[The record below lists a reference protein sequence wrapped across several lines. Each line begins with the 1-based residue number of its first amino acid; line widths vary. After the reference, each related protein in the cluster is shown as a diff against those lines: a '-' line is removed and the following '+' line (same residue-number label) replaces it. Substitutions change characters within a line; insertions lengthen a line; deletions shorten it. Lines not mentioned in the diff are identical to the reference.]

1 MHGVSNSPIG
11 AVSLDISA
19 GHGVAMFDSET
30 LPLAVRAL
38 FEKNNYDVSGPLKI
52 HGAEVDLIAKAKGDP
67 FAANIYIEV
76 TIKHVDNIKYGNDI
90 TKFILLREKDPAC
103 QCLIVTSTGFTLAV
117 TERAKES
124 RITTITYDDLLSK
137 FERFEP
143 YIDQA
148 LGSNSFADKLRKLAS
163 VYEEPNFEDS
173 HGSEYATKFLKTWAS
188 DGKLENRWL
197 IVTGEYGT
205 GKTALTEILL
215 FRWIQE
221 YKTNPALPI
230 PFRIELRDFTR
241 QFDARGLL
249 HHFLDSHELGHLPIE
264 YVFSLIKQGK
274 IILLLDG
281 YDEMAQYMHPRE
293 RRACLETLA
302 ELSADGAKGILTT
315 RPNYFS
321 EAEELQV
328 FEALYSSLEGFAS
341 SASEAN
347 EIINQERIVDEL
359 LKTHYIERFE
369 RKLKDL
375 TPAQTKDLV
384 IRHLADD
391 LEGQTI
397 ILTLL
402 DKIFR
407 SVDKN
412 DTRALSG
419 KPVIIT
425 YLLEVVNELKESKTD
440 INDRSF
446 SEWDIYSLI
455 VEKLMMRDFKRTPK
469 LIPSKRRI
477 FLQELALWLSQ
488 KGNPSIDEHSF
499 KNLISKAFKD
509 ELKRILPEDRKR
521 EIDDLFADLRSSATL
536 TKSDESDGQ
545 GWKFSH
551 NSLREFLVCQYL
563 VENILNGRLAQFK
576 VPVSDAMSTFI
587 TSLPDEKLLSIR
599 AAIKQSW
606 KRLQPCAG
614 IGNVLSV
621 LWSGLSRLDAQKPF
635 ASILPE
641 LIGKPTEVHGITLY
655 RISFSNKE
663 VESNYTS
670 LHFYDSTL
678 SDVNM
683 SQATLDDA
691 SFNDCLLEEVD
702 LTGATLKNT
711 QFKNCLFYHLNLS
724 NTKFENVTFNNIDL
738 DSSIIVE
745 MRKDAPPQTL
755 SGKLAIGYLHYSGA
769 ITDPIEDIYTMAH
782 YPNFA
787 IMDKIC
793 DKLTTQTIHQRL
805 GLAQRGASRQDP
817 RFAERLLDTMINN
830 GFLSDVRGKQ
840 VRTTPIGRIVFQDI
854 CDRKRIHPAMQR
866 FLMEY

>member
-1 MHGVSNSPIG
+1 
-11 AVSLDISA
+11 
-19 GHGVAMFDSET
+19 MFDSET

-38 FEKNNYDVSGPLKI
+38 FEKNNYDVIGPCKI

-67 FAANIYIEV
+67 FAASIYIEV
-76 TIKHVDNIKYGNDI
+76 TIQYVDNTKYGKDL
-90 TKFILLREKDPAC
+90 TKFILLREKEPAC
-103 QCLIVTSTGFTLAV
+103 QCLIVTSNGFTLDV
-117 TERAKES
+117 TERAEES
-124 RITTITYDDLLSK
+124 RITTLTYDELLSK

-143 YIDQA
+143 YIDQT

-173 HGSEYATKFLKTWAS
+173 HGSECATNFLKTWALN
-188 DGKLENRWL
+188 DGLENRWL

-221 YKTNPALPI
+221 YKANPALPI

-249 HHFLDSHELGHLPIE
+249 HHFLDSHELGHLSIE

-274 IILLLDG
+274 IILLLDS

-328 FEALYSSLEGFAS
+328 FEALYSSLEGFS
-341 SASEAN
+341 SSTSEAT

-359 LKTHYIERFE
+359 LKTHYIDRFE

-375 TPAQTKDLV
+375 TPEQTKGLV
-384 IRHLADD
+384 IRHLKGDI
-391 LEGQTI
+391 EGQTI
-397 ILTLL
+397 VLTLL

-425 YLLEVVNELKESKTD
+425 YLLEVVDELKESQTD
-440 INDRSF
+440 IVDSSF

-455 VEKLMMRDFKRTPK
+455 INKLMMRDFKRTPK
-469 LIPSKRRI
+469 LIPDKRRR

-488 KGNPSIDEHSF
+488 KGNPSIDESNF
-499 KNLISKAFKD
+499 KSLIGKTFKD

-551 NSLREFLVCQYL
+551 NSLREFLVCQHL
-563 VENILNGRLAQFK
+563 VENILTGRLAQFK
-576 VPVSDAMSTFI
+576 VAVSDAMSTFI
-587 TSLPDEKLLSIR
+587 TSLPNKTLLSIR
-599 AAIKQSW
+599 TAIKQNW
-606 KRLQPCAG
+606 KRLQHCAG

-621 LWSGLSRLDAQKPF
+621 LWGGLSHLDIKKPF

-641 LIGKPTEVHGITLY
+641 LMGKPTEIRGINLY
-655 RISFSNKE
+655 RISFSNNVVK
-663 VESNYTS
+663 SSYKS
-670 LHFYDSTL
+670 IHFHDSTL

-683 SQATLDDA
+683 AHATLDEA
-691 SFNDCLLEEVD
+691 SFNGCLLEEVN
-702 LTGATLKNT
+702 LTDAVLKNT
-711 QFKNCLFYHLNLS
+711 QFNDCLFYHLNLS
-724 NTKFENVTFNNIDL
+724 SIQFEDVTFADIDL
-738 DSSIIVE
+738 DSSIVVKL
-745 MRKDAPPQTL
+745 RKDEPPQIFL
-755 SGKLAIGYLHYSGA
+755 GKMAIGYLKYKGA
-769 ITDPIEDIYTMAH
+769 VTDPVEDIYVMAH
-782 YPNFA
+782 HPNFA

-817 RFAERLLDTMINN
+817 KFAERLIDAMINN
-830 GFLSDVRGKQ
+830 GFLCDVRGKQ
-840 VRTTPIGRIVFQDI
+840 VRTTPEGRTVFQDI
-854 CDRKRIHPAMQR
+854 RDRKGIHPTMQK